1 MPLSWNPGPS
11 PDIAVQ
17 TFRVNM
23 VQILKKKQNSKQRVK
38 FDKYAK
44 KKVKYYKYANSYLHI
59 NIFIECLVNSVW
71 LYLKYRDFVKLNQL
85 LSGKSNK
92 KLEKLTQQELL
103 NYLNL

>member
-17 TFRVNM
+17 KQGIYGSNP
-23 VQILKKKQNSKQRVK
+23 KKKQNSKQRVK